1 VSQSDFVSRGQA
13 LVAAGQFQE
22 AVKVCRLGLLGRPTT
37 VEGRVVLG
45 QALLALKRFDEV
57 LAEMRVALELDQS
70 SVPAQVL
77 RAEALL
83 KKGDTHPAIEALHKA
98 RQQAPGDPRI
108 LQLLGEAEHGASRQS
123 VSHPAVNFVGTG
135 DTKNYPGHTSGAG
148 GDYDEGRS
156 TEHFTRPTSVSS
168 PGGTR
173 RSSKRDAVPD
183 PDAIPDPVARRSSKR
198 EAVVEPDPMPTDDE
212 LSVGDRSGTVE
223 VDPELE
229 GVEVA
234 GDPDFDD
241 VLAAP
246 PSGAAP
252 AAIGG
257 SRGSVKSLGKAPK
270 AVGAT
275 ASSKPSLSRPT
286 PTASLDLDDDDVEEL
301 AETHSPDE
309 PPRRPSR
316 SQVRAAVAMPSG
328 VIGELGSSQNR
339 PKPGKSVPPPRSEEP
354 RAKAPSNSPFGGG
367 FDGRAKPPSQ
377 SPFGGGSPFE
387 NRSKPP
393 SAAPP
398 PAVPLP
404 PAPRINNAALPTMAA
419 APQPPPPFVQQS
431 PFALPQNS
439 AFAKPQ
445 HQPSSPV
452 ANMPTMA
459 LPPQPPP
466 PESPVWAR
474 ATMAAVADPRSVAAS
489 QEPTARPDALDPALL
504 ALMAEQPQQAPPQQ
518 KQKQKAR
525 KQEQPPSPARTGM
538 RRSRSK
544 LQIALWLVLAV
555 GVIGGGVFAGF
566 QIRAIRLKKQI
577 AAARQRATDLAKA
590 DTFSGWSA
598 ARDSLASIVD
608 AQPTLDNRAALART
622 RALIAYEFGDGL
634 AEAKAAVDDVT
645 GKGGFDAQLA
655 TAYYALAQHDV
666 KAAKAA
672 VDASSSDP
680 ASLFASAQVALMQGD
695 PKAAVTA
702 LKTAAD
708 KDPRPLYGIALA
720 RAHAANYNWDEAIAA
735 LDRVLAGNT
744 DHPEA
749 VIARGNIL
757 AASGRIGPG
766 VPLGNEM
773 RSQLERII
781 YEARRPLGEQQHGVS
796 PTELAFAFLALAQ
809 VDFARG
815 DVNAARRDLRAAA
828 DINLDDQRFAEE
840 VVDTL
845 LMFGDYNLARS
856 QLDAL
861 MKAWPTSRAAKIALA
876 QIEIAQGRATD
887 AEELLTKATDAL
899 ALPEGMTTRG
909 EARLAQGDLVGA
921 ASDFDAVLKKVPMH
935 EPAVIGRAW
944 VDIANGDIDAA
955 TKRVAE
961 RFNAKGSSPALTTAY
976 AATLRRSAD
985 PAARDK
991 AKELLEKVVT
1001 GPAGPDVARA
1011 QLELARIYR
1020 DTGMYLE
1027 ARTAYI
1033 EASKTGSFEAR
1044 LEHALL
1050 LIEDREPVAGRTII
1064 ESLLK
1069 EAGQQPSGQLV
1080 IEGARARMLTGD
1092 HVGATQ
1098 LLDLADKMSS
1108 VERWKVDRERGRL
1121 ALRRSKFDEAAS
1133 ALGRA
1138 LDGCGSDAETFLLA
1152 ADTATAKP
1160 ELAKK
1165 LEQLASAR
1173 LKGRPEQQIIEGKLL
1188 VAQGKDAE
1196 AEAAFKRAQEAL
1208 RNEKASRRRL
1218 AQADFGLAVIASN
1231 RGNSVEAKNK
1241 LELVMGEDPTIVD
1254 AYIFAAVLSQDRPK
1268 EAKKA
1273 FELATKAVELNPD
1286 YAFAWLTVGKLAKK
1300 MGDKK
1305 SLIDAINRLTAIAPA
1320 GDELKELQALR

>member
-13 LVAAGQFQE
+13 LVVAGQFQE

-108 LQLLGEAEHGASRQS
+108 LQLLGEAEHGANRQS
-123 VSHPAVNFVGTG
+123 VSHPAVNFVGSG
-135 DTKNYPGHTSGAG
+135 DTKDYPGHSSGAG
-148 GDYDEGRS
+148 GDYDEARS

-173 RSSKRDAVPD
+173 RSSKRDAVAD
-183 PDAIPDPVARRSSKR
+183 PDAIPAPAARRSSKR
-198 EAVVEPDPMPTDDE
+198 EAVAEPDPMPTDDM

-229 GVEVA
+229 GVELA

-252 AAIGG
+252 AAVGG
-257 SRGSVKSLGKAPK
+257 SRGSVKSFGGGKPK
-270 AVGAT
+270 AGASK
-275 ASSKPSLSRPT
+275 AGAPFSSKLPAPVPSLARPT
-286 PTASLDLDDDDVEEL
+286 PTAALDLDDDDVEEL

-309 PPRRPSR
+309 APRRPSR

-339 PKPGKSVPPPRSEEP
+339 PKPGRSVPLPRSDEP
-354 RAKAPSNSPFGGG
+354 RGKAPSNSPFGGG
-367 FDGRAKPPSQ
+367 SPFDGRAKPPS
-377 SPFGGGSPFE
+377 
-387 NRSKPP
+387 
-393 SAAPP
+393 AAPP
-398 PAVPLP
+398 AAPLP

-439 AFAKPQ
+439 GFAKPQ
-445 HQPSSPV
+445 PPSPV

-459 LPPQPPP
+459 LPPHPPA

-474 ATMAAVADPRSVAAS
+474 ATMAAVSDPRSAAAA

-504 ALMAEQPQQAPPQQ
+504 ALMAEQPQQPLPPQ
-518 KQKQKAR
+518 KGQKAQKAQKAPKPQKAPKAPR
-525 KQEQPPSPARTGM
+525 AGM

-544 LQIALWLVLAV
+544 LQIALWLVLGI

-577 AAARQRATDLAKA
+577 SAARQRATDLAKA

-598 ARDSLASIVD
+598 ARDSLASIVE

-655 TAYYALAQHDV
+655 TAYYALAQHDA

-672 VDASSSDP
+672 VDTSSADP
-680 ASLFASAQVALMQGD
+680 AVLFATAQVALMQGD

-720 RAHAANYNWDEAIAA
+720 RAYAASYNWDEAIAA

-773 RSQLERII
+773 RAQLERII

-815 DVNAARRDLRAAA
+815 DANAARRDLRAAS

-840 VVDTL
+840 VVETL
-845 LMFGDYNLARS
+845 LTFGDYNLARS

-861 MKAWPTSRAAKIALA
+861 MKAWPTSRRAKIALA
-876 QIEIAQGRATD
+876 QIEIAQGRAAE

-899 ALPEGMTTRG
+899 ALPQGLTTRG
-909 EARLAQGDLVGA
+909 NARYAQGDLVGA
-921 ASDFDAVLKKVPMH
+921 AADFDAVLKKVPMD

-944 VDIANGDIDAA
+944 VDLANGDVDPA
-955 TKRVAE
+955 TKRIAE
-961 RFNAKGSSPALTTAY
+961 RFNAKGSSTALTTAY

-991 AKELLEKVVT
+991 AKDLLEKVVA

-1069 EAGQQPSGQLV
+1069 EAGQQPSGPLV

-1108 VERWKVDRERGRL
+1108 VERWKIDRERGRL

-1133 ALGRA
+1133 ALTRA

-1160 ELAKK
+1160 DLAKK
-1165 LEQLASAR
+1165 LEQLAPVR
-1173 LKGRPEQQIIEGKLL
+1173 LKGRPEMQIIEGKLL
-1188 VAQGKDAE
+1188 VAAAKDVE

-1231 RGNSVEAKNK
+1231 RGNTVEAKNK

-1305 SLIDAINRLTAIAPA
+1305 SLTDAINRLTAIAPN